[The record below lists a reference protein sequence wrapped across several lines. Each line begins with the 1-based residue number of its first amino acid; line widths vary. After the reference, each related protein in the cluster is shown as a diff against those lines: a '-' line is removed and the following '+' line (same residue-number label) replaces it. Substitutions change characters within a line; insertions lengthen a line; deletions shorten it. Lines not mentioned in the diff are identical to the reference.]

1 MVKVELQQRLA
12 EEYRYAANKIS
23 ESKDPNRIL
32 YYFSIYYGEAQRVLN
47 FQWDPD
53 LALIHMAT
61 HYIYTNARAL
71 IQSPNASIIPFN
83 AKVFFDVLAQISS
96 DIAGYYETG
105 KDNTNEL
112 HDILR
117 RIAKIGYTTTGNGAY
132 LYERGIINF
141 NK

>member
-32 YYFSIYYGEAQRVLN
+32 YYFSIFYGEAQRILN
-47 FQWDPD
+47 FQWDAD

-61 HYIYTNARAL
+61 HYIYNNARAL

-83 AKVFFDVLAQISS
+83 AKVFFDGLAQIAS
-96 DIAGYYETG
+96 DIAEYFETG
-105 KDNTNEL
+105 KDNINEL
-112 HDILR
+112 HDILG

-132 LYERGIINF
+132 LFERGIINLDE
-141 NK
+141 